1 MKPLSMSEVY
11 MTTSAFSPWQDE
23 AAARIMERLESLAR
37 HSDDPQALTRLYL
50 SPAYREALTSLSGWM
65 REAGLEVR
73 LDEACNL
80 IGRREG
86 AQPGLPTL
94 LLGSHLDSVRNAGKY
109 DGPLGIIAAIEA
121 VARLGSISLP
131 FAIEIAAWGDEEGVR
146 FPTCLT
152 GARAFAGTFDPAVLA
167 FTDEEG
173 ISMRQALEACG
184 GAPDHIEAAAQ
195 NPADYLAYLEL
206 HIEQGP
212 VLESEALALGVVTAI
227 AGAERHMIEVS
238 GMAGHAGT
246 VPMALRHDALAAAAE
261 MVLAA
266 EHIGQETPELVATIG
281 QMSVLPGAVNVIPA
295 HARFSLDLRSPSD
308 AVRMQ
313 ASARLFAAWQEI
325 ARRRGVTITSQ
336 RTYEA
341 AATLCAE
348 GLIKLFDDA
357 LARAGLPLRHLP
369 SGAGHDGLAIATLC
383 PIGMLFVRCRGGISH
398 NPAEAITEEDA
409 GVAVS
414 VLADAIRH
422 FSPTTLLSTGS

>member
-1 MKPLSMSEVY
+1 MPTVAL
-11 MTTSAFSPWQDE
+11 SPWCHE
-23 AAARIMERLESLAR
+23 AAARMMERLESLAR
-37 HSDDPQALTRLYL
+37 HSDAPHALTRLYL
-50 SPAYREALTSLSGWM
+50 SPAYREALSTLSTWM

-73 LDEACNL
+73 LDAACNL

-121 VARLGSISLP
+121 VARLGQISLP
-131 FAIEIAAWGDEEGVR
+131 FAIEVAAWGDEEGVR
-146 FPTCLT
+146 FPTGLT

-167 FTDEEG
+167 LTDEDG
-173 ISMRQALEACG
+173 VSMRQALEACG
-184 GAPDHIEAAAQ
+184 GAPDHIEATAQ
-195 NPADYLAYLEL
+195 NPSDYLAYLEL

-212 VLESEALALGVVTAI
+212 VLESENLALGVVSAI
-227 AGAERHMIEVS
+227 AGAERHIIEVS
-238 GMAGHAGT
+238 GVAGHAGT
-246 VPMALRHDALAAAAE
+246 VPMALRRDALAAAAE

-266 EHIGQETPELVATIG
+266 EQIGQETPDLVATVG
-281 QMSVLPGAVNVIPA
+281 QMNILPGAVNVIPA
-295 HARFSLDLRSPSD
+295 HVRFSLDLRSPSD
-308 AVRMQ
+308 AIRMQ
-313 ASARLFAAWQEI
+313 ASGRLFAAWQEI
-325 ARRRGVTITSQ
+325 AQRRGVTITFQ
-336 RTYEA
+336 RTYDV

-348 GLIKLFDDA
+348 GLMKLFDDA

-414 VLADAIRH
+414 VLTDAIQH
-422 FSPTTLLSTGS
+422 FLPATLLSIAP